1 MMKFKALAIFLFLT
15 SICSGGSVT
24 TAGEIV
30 VLLDPNV
37 RPYVEALAG
46 FKQVSDMNIKVFTRR
61 EDGDLSD
68 ERALI
73 KAIRA
78 RNPDQILVIG
88 SEAMMALAGEITD
101 IPILFSMVLSPQDKW
116 KSQPKNLT
124 GVSMSVSP
132 ESQMKVLS
140 TLLPALKHVAVVY
153 DPDQS
158 STLVRKGEEVCESL
172 NQKLI
177 SKQTRSTTEAV
188 SLAEALLNQNAAYW
202 MIPDQLTRSKDLVR
216 YLFFAARNKK
226 KVLIGL
232 SDKYVRAGALFAFSV
247 QNDALGRQVA
257 RLSKRLMAGGQPNR
271 FPIEVPRD
279 IDLSINLK
287 VAKQMG
293 ITVPDSLMQ
302 QAKSIY

>member
-1 MMKFKALAIFLFLT
+1 M
-15 SICSGGSVT
+15 
-24 TAGEIV
+24 
-30 VLLDPNV
+30 LLDPNV

-46 FKQVSDMNIKVFTRR
+46 FKQVSDMKLKLFSRR
-61 EDGDLSD
+61 DDGDLSD

-78 RNPDQILVIG
+78 RKPDQILVIG
-88 SEAMMALAGEITD
+88 SEAMIALAGEITD
-101 IPILFSMVLSPQDKW
+101 IPILFTLVLNPQDKW
-116 KSQPKNLT
+116 KEQPKNLT

-140 TLLPALKHVAVVY
+140 MLLPDLKHVAVVY

-158 STLVRKGEEVCESL
+158 STLVRKGKAVCKEL
-172 NQKLI
+172 NQQLV
-177 SKQTRSTTEAV
+177 SKQARSSTEAV
-188 SLAEALLNQNAAYW
+188 AQAEALLNQYTAYW
-202 MIPDQLTRSKDLVR
+202 MIPDQLTRSKDMVR

-232 SDKYVRAGALFAFSV
+232 SDKYVRAGALFAYSV

-257 RLSKRLMAGGQPNR
+257 MLSKRLMAGGRPDR
-271 FPIEVPRD
+271 LPIEVPQD
-279 IDLSINLK
+279 IELSINMK

-293 ITVPDSLMQ
+293 ITVPDTLIR
-302 QAKSIY
+302 QAKTLY